1 MSLHLHKDIDKLKKK
16 ILALSAT
23 VEESV
28 VDAVKSFRDR
38 DNALALKVIARDREI
53 DSREIEVEE
62 DCLKILALHQPVAI
76 DLRFIVSV
84 LKINKDLE
92 RIADLAVN
100 IAERTGTLVS
110 GRGAQIPADLQAELE
125 EMAVRA
131 RSMLRRSLDALVNLN
146 TEIARGV
153 FADDDAVDDIKRNI
167 FRQVRERL
175 AAMPSDLDGLLLP
188 LLVSRHLERIAD
200 LATNISEDVV
210 YMIEGRIIRHGVE
223 GGIS

>member
-1 MSLHLHKDIDKLKKK
+1 MPLHLHKDIDNLKKK

-28 VDAVKSFRDR
+28 LDALKSFRNRDNDLAVRVIVQDR
-38 DNALALKVIARDREI
+38 DI
-53 DSREIEVEE
+53 DFREIEVEE

-92 RIADLAVN
+92 RIGDLAVN

-110 GRGAQIPADLQAELE
+110 GSGVQIPADLQADLE

-153 FADDDAVDDIKRNI
+153 FADDDAVDDIKSNI
-167 FRQVRERL
+167 FHQVRERL
-175 AAMPSDLDGLLLP
+175 AAAPSDLDGLLLP
-188 LLVSRHLERIAD
+188 LLISRHLERIAD

-223 GGIS
+223 GGGS